1 VRPIFHLIEHATLF
15 FLAVVLIFE
24 YVQRRQR
31 QRTLSKESWQDKQKQ
46 PKQNTLTQELNNLKK
61 ELARK
66 GEIADRLPQIIKA
79 ITEKLP
85 PAALPAIVV
94 RYAKEFFHARQ
105 VGFFVP
111 VQNSNDYTLEVGVG
125 FPADWKGMIRLPAG
139 GGILG
144 VALQQKLVVARVD
157 SLSSSGPSSP
167 RPCLEQLGVSPDFV
181 APVFGVIGII
191 GVLVIAGCPLSIE
204 GERKYV
210 SMLADLMSSSLQK
223 DLLIESGKNSVW
235 VDHLTGVANR
245 LYFLQRFESEIR
257 RTENYKQ
264 ALALFLFDIDEFK
277 KINDTHGHVSG
288 DIVIKK
294 VTEIVRSN
302 TRSSDLVGR
311 YGGDEFTV
319 LITSTTQEQAFTY
332 ADNLRKKISD
342 AEIRIP
348 GHDAIIRMTI
358 SGGLAVFPTHGMST
372 SELIIAADYALYD
385 AKRKGRN
392 RTILAQS
399 VGLGGALEHEQ
410 LEVQR
415 ETTPGIQE
423 KEAANEASEYPLDF
437 VADRLKP

>member
-1 VRPIFHLIEHATLF
+1 MHSVFHLIEHATLY

-24 YVQRRQR
+24 YVQRR
-31 QRTLSKESWQDKQKQ
+31 RTLTKESLRHNQKQ
-46 PKQNTLTQELNNLKK
+46 QQLHAITQELNDLKK

-85 PAALPAIVV
+85 PSTLPAIVV
-94 RYAKEFFHARQ
+94 RSAKEFFHARQ

-111 VQNSNDYTLEVGVG
+111 VQDSDDYTLEVGVG
-125 FPADWKGMIRLPAG
+125 FPPDWKGKIRLPSG

-144 VALQQKLVVARVD
+144 VALQKKLVVARVD

-167 RPCLEQLGVSPDFV
+167 RPCLERLGVSPDFV
-181 APVFGVIGII
+181 APVFGVIGIF

-264 ALALFLFDIDEFK
+264 GLALFMFDIDEFK
-277 KINDTHGHVSG
+277 KINDTYGHVSG

-294 VTEIVRSN
+294 VAEIVRSN

-319 LITSTTQEQAFTY
+319 LITSATQEQAFAY
-332 ADNLRKKISD
+332 AENLRKKINE

-348 GHDAIIRMTI
+348 GNDAMIRMTI
-358 SGGLAVFPTHGMST
+358 SGGLAVFPAHGMST

-385 AKRKGRN
+385 AKRSGRN
-392 RTILAQS
+392 RTIPAQT
-399 VGLGGALEHEQ
+399 VGSGGTLEHEQ
-410 LEVQR
+410 LEAR
-415 ETTPGIQE
+415 GEPISGIQE
-423 KEAANEASEYPLDF
+423 KDSVDEYSSDLS
-437 VADRLKP
+437 ADRLNR

>member
-1 VRPIFHLIEHATLF
+1 MHIDFQLIEHATLF
-15 FLAVVLIFE
+15 FLAFVLIFE
-24 YVQRRQR
+24 HVYRWRRV
-31 QRTLSKESWQDKQKQ
+31 SKESEQNKQKRQ
-46 PKQNTLTQELNNLKK
+46 ALNFHTQELNNLKK

-66 GEIADRLPQIIKA
+66 REIADQIPKIIKA
-79 ITEKLP
+79 MTEKLHP
-85 PAALPAIVV
+85 SALPAIVV
-94 RYAKEFFHARQ
+94 RSAKEFFHARQ

-111 VQNSNDYTLEVGVG
+111 VQDSNDYTLEVGVG
-125 FPADWKGMIRLPAG
+125 FPPDWNGKIRLPSE

-144 VALQQKLVVARVD
+144 VALQNKLVVARVD
-157 SLSSSGPSSP
+157 LLSSSGPSSP

-181 APVFGVIGII
+181 APVFGVVGIF

-223 DLLIESGKNSVW
+223 DILIESGKNSVW

-257 RTENYKQ
+257 RTENYRQ
-264 ALALFLFDIDEFK
+264 ALALFMFDIDEFK
-277 KINDTHGHVSG
+277 KVNDTYGHVSG

-294 VTEIVRSN
+294 VAEIIRAN

-311 YGGDEFTV
+311 YGGDEFLV

-332 ADNLRKKISD
+332 AENLRNKIND
-342 AEIRIP
+342 VEILIP
-348 GHDAIIRMTI
+348 GHDTHIRITI

-372 SELIIAADYALYD
+372 SEIIISADYALYD

-392 RTILAQS
+392 RTVLAQT
-399 VGLGGALEHEQ
+399 VGLGGVLEYEQ
-410 LEVQR
+410 LEVR
-415 ETTPGIQE
+415 GEPTLGIQE
-423 KEAANEASEYPLDF
+423 KEATNEASDYPLDF